1 MAGVTWNCCRLGA
14 RTVYTIQPCTSLQC
28 HFIQSHNYMQGAC
41 VFSCN
46 LPQALLA
53 EWPGSFT
60 CYYLN
65 TGEKMDTKISQH
77 RKLTLEKKI
86 LPPHFRELEP
96 ETIQPYVWHSNH
108 WIIPARR
115 AWVPLSRGLEPETF
129 VSRVWRSVGRF
140 SKAGLLE
147 GLRFVIFPV
156 RSRERSQR
164 TSGPISE

>member
-1 MAGVTWNCCRLGA
+1 MSLVNDGLYLFIVIFCKYPPKCNKLTALFGFCMAGVTWNCCRLGA

-77 RKLTLEKKI
+77 RELTLEKKI
-86 LPPHFRELEP
+86 LPPLLQGFEP
-96 ETIQPYVWHSNH
+96 ATFQSRVRRTNH
-108 WIIPARR
+108 WVMPARQYLYPY
-115 AWVPLSRGLEPETF
+115 WPTKLT
-129 VSRVWRSVGRF
+129 
-140 SKAGLLE
+140 KD
-147 GLRFVIFPV
+147 
-156 RSRERSQR
+156 
-164 TSGPISE
+164 TS